1 MINNNLIAT
10 ITSMIMFLVFIYTN
24 MNKTPQKIDNIE
36 KFIDSDK
43 INEDIEAY
51 IDEIYNIDIKSIRD
65 LGCLVEKIFVHNK
78 TYNKCITLDNVEI
91 KGTLHVGNKTT
102 LKDHKVNIGE
112 LTIFRGNIITK
123 GYTPINDIFNKYS
136 NEFNSPQYDK
146 YNYLLGR
153 ENIDNISLFVDDNN
167 LQKLYVNK
175 ITHERDEHDKREIE
189 IIVDKFTTSKIYE
202 KDNEDFYINMY
213 KDYIV
218 IQDYLTIGTPNS
230 NAFIGVRNDNSD
242 ILNIE
247 SYTRLEM
254 LQSDFSDG
262 PKWKLNFIS
271 DEPVKFETGTYGS
284 TSETFGSTIRIR
296 GFRLIP
302 DQMPIID
309 IWSGLSNVPLTL
321 QAKLPK
327 VIADVMVD
335 TAKKLSEY
343 SISNNNKLLNY
354 QRELVRDEFFFQYIK
369 IIAPEDMLSSR
380 AGKFW
385 RVANLTKGVKTL
397 LNTANAQQHHV
408 IWRRPIDVTHDVVRR
423 GVHPYANLGNSY
435 NSRIIIEPEQQQWFE
450 FLFRWDKTNTL

>member
-1 MINNNLIAT
+1 
-10 ITSMIMFLVFIYTN
+10 MFLVFIYTN

-36 KFIDSDK
+36 KFIDSDT
-43 INEDIEAY
+43 INEYIEDY

-102 LKDHKVNIGE
+102 LKDHKVNIDK

-136 NEFNSPQYDK
+136 NKFNYPQYDK

-175 ITHERDEHDKREIE
+175 ITHERDEHEEGEIE

-213 KDYIV
+213 KDYVV

-230 NAFIGVRNDNSD
+230 KAFIGVCDDNSD
-242 ILNIE
+242 NLNIE

-309 IWSGLSNVPLTL
+309 LWDGTSNVPLNM
-321 QAKLPK
+321 QAMVK
-327 VIADVMVD
+327 VQKKSMLD
-335 TAKKLSEY
+335 TAIKLSEY
-343 SISNNNKLLNY
+343 SISNNKKLLNY
-354 QRELVRDEFFFQYIK
+354 QKELVNDEFFFQYIK
-369 IIAPEDMLSSR
+369 IIAPENMLSSR

-397 LNTANAQQHHV
+397 LTLDAQHKHHY
-408 IWRRPIDVTHDVVRR
+408 IWRGPIPHLHPVTRVN
-423 GVHPYANLGNSY
+423 GVNRFANLGNNH
-435 NSRIIIEPEQQQWFE
+435 NSRIIIEPYYQERFE